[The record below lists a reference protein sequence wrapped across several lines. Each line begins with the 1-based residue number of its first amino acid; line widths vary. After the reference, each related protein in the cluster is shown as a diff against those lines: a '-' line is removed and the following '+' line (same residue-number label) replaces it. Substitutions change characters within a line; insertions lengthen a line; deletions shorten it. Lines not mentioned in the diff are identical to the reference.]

1 MQLDLNNLIIWA
13 RPCETYHK
21 VQTFKLYVRMIV
33 GDAILLCNN
42 QNRTYT
48 RTSKLKAKEFK
59 TTFEV
64 AFFAPQKK
72 YTEAF
77 LHS

>member
-1 MQLDLNNLIIWA
+1 
-13 RPCETYHK
+13 
-21 VQTFKLYVRMIV
+21 MIV